1 MPAAF
6 FTRTQIGALISPLN
20 NHVIGAQRAL
30 TGALG
35 SVVSYV
41 VPLVST
47 VIAMAV
53 LQWPLS
59 YGLVVSLSALQTRHS
74 TTPAQIGTPLSTGRR
89 WEGTAQP
96 PLRVQVEGLLRR
108 AGHRALR
115 TMRSRRAEAGQ
126 ASPARRAR
134 RQGRR
139 APRRLP
145 RAAAHLPDGRRAAL
159 EADDA
164 IRWFAG
170 LGRPRLGLTGG
181 DHCIR
186 RPSVMHPVQ
195 LNDVIDPR
203 GGTR

>member
-1 MPAAF
+1 LAVRFDHVQRMPAAF

-74 TTPAQIGTPLSTGRR
+74 TTPAQIGTPLSTGEGGRGRR
-89 WEGTAQP
+89 S
-96 PLRVQVEGLLRR
+96 LRCGSRLRDFSEEPVIGRCERCDQGERRPVRR
-108 AGHRALR
+108 AQL
-115 TMRSRRAEAGQ
+115 AERDGKVDVRLDVFPEQLHTFQMAAGR
-126 ASPARRAR
+126 PWR
-134 RQGRR
+134 
-139 APRRLP
+139 PMTP
-145 RAAAHLPDGRRAAL
+145 
-159 EADDA
+159 
-164 IRWFAG
+164 FAG
-170 LGRPRLGLTGG
+170 SRDWAVPDWG
-181 DHCIR
+181 
-186 RPSVMHPVQ
+186 
-195 LNDVIDPR
+195 
-203 GGTR
+203 